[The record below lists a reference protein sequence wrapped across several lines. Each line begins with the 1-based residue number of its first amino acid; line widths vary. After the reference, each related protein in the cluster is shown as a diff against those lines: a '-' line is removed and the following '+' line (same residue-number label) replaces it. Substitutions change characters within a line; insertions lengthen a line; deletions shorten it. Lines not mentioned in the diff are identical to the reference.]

1 MQTIETRRFLKRPDE
16 DGRFITVYGSQ
27 FYEELFRTNTKDMIE
42 KMRTR
47 FVMYD
52 GSEIPDDFKLYYY
65 SINGIAI
72 PCSLSHEPNDVNHEH
87 TIDNE
92 VDEEDEEDEEDEQ
105 DEYFE
110 NLLKQA
116 DKEINSI
123 YDEYNEEEDDN

>member
-27 FYEELFRTNTKDMIE
+27 FYEEFFNANTKDMIE

-47 FVMYD
+47 FVMHD
-52 GSEIPDDFKLYYY
+52 GSEIPDDFELYYY
-65 SINGIAI
+65 SINGLVI
-72 PCSLSHEPNDVNHEH
+72 PCSLAHEPNDVTEADDEC
-87 TIDNE
+87 TIANE
-92 VDEEDEEDEEDEQ
+92 VDEE

-123 YDEYNEEEDDN
+123 YDEYNEEEDDC

>member
-27 FYEELFRTNTKDMIE
+27 FYEEFFNANTKDMIE

-47 FVMYD
+47 FVMHD
-52 GSEIPDDFKLYYY
+52 GSEIPDDFELYYY
-65 SINGIAI
+65 SINGLAI
-72 PCSLSHEPNDVNHEH
+72 PCSLAHEPNDVTEADDEC
-87 TIDNE
+87 TIANE
-92 VDEEDEEDEEDEQ
+92 VDEE

-123 YDEYNEEEDDN
+123 YDEYNEEEDDC